1 VTSIPLVNLR
11 RQYAEIRPVMREVV
25 DEVLE
30 NQMFIQGPPVIAFAE
45 AFRVALGAN
54 HAIGCSNGTSAI
66 EVVLRAYGIG
76 PGDEVVTVSHTFF
89 ATVEAILNVGAT
101 PVMVDVDAATHT
113 MLPAAA
119 EAAVTPRTRAI
130 MPVHLYGMPC
140 DLDGLRAI
148 AQKHGLLLL
157 EDAAQAHLAR
167 YKGHTIGSDSDVATF
182 SFYPGKNLGAYG
194 DAGAIV
200 CKDAVIADRIARL
213 IDHGRSGKYTHDMV
227 GSNQRMDALQG
238 AVLAAKLPFLA
249 GWNARR
255 CAVVSRYSAKL
266 EPAGFA
272 AQAAPDGA
280 ESANHLYVIQVQ
292 NRDETLA
299 ALNAAGIGAGIHYP
313 VPIHRQEA
321 MASMLSKPL
330 ALPVTERL
338 AKHII
343 SLPLCGAITDDEVDR
358 VTEAF
363 LKVARPV
370 TR

>member
-1 VTSIPLVNLR
+1 MSSIPLVNLR
-11 RQYAEIRPVMREVV
+11 RQYAEIRQPVREAV
-25 DEVLE
+25 EKILE
-30 NQMFIQGPPVIAFAE
+30 NQMFIQGPPVAAFAE

-66 EVVLRAYGIG
+66 EVALRAYGIG
-76 PGDEVVTVSHTFF
+76 AGDEVVTVSHTFF

-113 MLPAAA
+113 MLPSAA
-119 EAAVTPRTRAI
+119 EAAITPRTRAI

-140 DLDGLRAI
+140 DLHGLRAV
-148 AQKHGLLLL
+148 AKKHGLVLL

-167 YKGHTIGSDSDVATF
+167 YKGRTIGSDSDVATF

-200 CKDAVIADRIARL
+200 CKDAVIADKVARM

-227 GSNQRMDALQG
+227 GSNQRMDAMQG

-255 CAVVSRYSAKL
+255 KAVVARYNAKL
-266 EPAGFA
+266 EPAGFIP
-272 AQAAPDGA
+272 QAAPTGA
-280 ESANHLYVIQVQ
+280 ESAHHLYVIQAQ
-292 NRDETLA
+292 NRDVTMA
-299 ALNAAGIGAGIHYP
+299 ALNKDGIGAGIHYP
-313 VPIHRQEA
+313 VPIHQQEA
-321 MASMLSKPL
+321 MAPLLPKPL
-330 ALPVTERL
+330 SLPVTERL

-358 VTEAF
+358 VIEAF
-363 LKVARPV
+363 LKIARPM
-370 TR
+370 TH